1 MKPTSRLDIPDSDIE
16 RPLEDYK
23 VDRSG
28 VEVQ

>member
-1 MKPTSRLDIPDSDIE
+1 MKPTLRLDIPDSNIE

-28 VEVQ
+28 VEA